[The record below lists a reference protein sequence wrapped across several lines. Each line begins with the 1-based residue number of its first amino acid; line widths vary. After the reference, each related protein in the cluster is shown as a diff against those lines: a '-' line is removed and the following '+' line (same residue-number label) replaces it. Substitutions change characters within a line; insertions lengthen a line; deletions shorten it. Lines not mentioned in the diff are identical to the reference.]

1 MNFLRDYSLRIETP
15 RRGDIEV
22 CVQEYRLMSR
32 HSALPSVFRRLS
44 TSLLFCVPL
53 GIAFLLAGCTMP
65 EVRTA
70 EQLAQE
76 GNWDGAVAAYRE
88 AMKKQ
93 PFDEEL
99 KERLEECKEKAGAQH
114 YTAGREHL
122 KEHRLPEALHELKLA
137 VGYDPAR
144 GEHHVALG
152 DALRLKE
159 ARDQL
164 HMGTKLQEL
173 GRIEEALTAY
183 ERAVELDPNLTKA
196 LEGITTLAAQQ
207 RAEKSFGGS
216 SQPITLRFQNA
227 RMKEVFEILARAGGV
242 NIVFDKDIR
251 DDPLT
256 IFIKDMP
263 FDDALNLI
271 LNTNSMFARRI
282 SADTL
287 LIIPNTKQKQ
297 DQYQD
302 LMIRTFYL
310 SNAKAKDVVNLLRT
324 MLESKRVY
332 VNELLNAVVIRDAP
346 AKLRLAERIIL
357 ANDRREPEVE
367 FDLEVLEVNRTKS
380 LKYGLNFAKSAG
392 FGMIPPGVTGGVTT
406 SPTQFTFKQLTDL
419 GANTYLFTLPA
430 SVLLD
435 FFKQDSD
442 AKTLASPKIRVL
454 NNQKASV
461 SIGDKQP
468 ILLSTT
474 NVLPGQAA
482 TGAVPTTSTVTSI
495 EFKDTGVK
503 LTVEPTIHLVDELT
517 LKLKVEVIRLG
528 DQVTLQASPEI
539 KQFRFGTRTAETILN
554 IKDSESVVLAGL
566 IQDDERKTRVNVP
579 ILGDIPIIGNLFS
592 STTLDTIQTEVVL
605 TITPRIIRSLS
616 VPDMET
622 QAFWSGTEGAYS
634 TTPMFAPLYAKQDRG
649 TVTDI
654 AMKSAPEKA
663 RRPSP
668 GPSAGPPAPAAP
680 GPAAAPAVTPG
691 LPSPPIPSP
700 SATLPAG
707 APLPPSPG
715 AVTQPPP
722 TVVAKGGPVFSFRP
736 SELST
741 LVGQEVRLDL
751 SADQLGAFT
760 ESILTVGFD
769 PNILELR
776 QALEGEVLKR
786 AIGAASMTASGDPS
800 TGQVELRIRRQ
811 GDSGAGNG
819 VLATLVLRAKAAG
832 SSPILLKK
840 SVVSGSDGKPVPV
853 TSSQAVVRVR

>member
-1 MNFLRDYSLRIETP
+1 
-15 RRGDIEV
+15 
-22 CVQEYRLMSR
+22 MSR
-32 HSALPSVFRRLS
+32 HSALTSAFRRFF
-44 TSLLFCVPL
+44 TTGLFCVPL
-53 GIAFLLAGCTMP
+53 GVAFLLSGCTMP

-88 AMKKQ
+88 AMKKE
-93 PFDEEL
+93 PFNEDL
-99 KERLEECKEKAGAQH
+99 KERMEECKEKAAAKH
-114 YTAGREHL
+114 YSAGREYL

-144 GEHHVALG
+144 PEHHAALG

-159 ARDQL
+159 AREHL

-605 TITPRIIRSLS
+605 TITPRIIRNLS
-616 VPDMET
+616 VPDMDT

-832 SSPILLKK
+832 SSPILLIK